1 MFFAKVSRQ
10 AIQRRMPKRLLG
22 ASHGQAW
29 AKSKSL
35 GKKRLSGKAKQN
47 EGGRKMSKEQSEEQ
61 RLYNEQRMRDEIE
74 YLSEMTGAMTRKL
87 QAYEYVFNLMDEIR
101 LKPVETVTCKY
112 RLHHG
117 SGRKRNKGVKCP
129 PNCQVIIG
137 HANTQWGKGCQI
149 AHLMKEKREQTN
161 E

>member
-47 EGGRKMSKEQSEEQ
+47 EGGKQMSQNLSNDQK
-61 RLYNEQRMRDEIE
+61 LLDEIK
-74 YLSEMTGAMTRKL
+74 YLSKMTGDLNRKL
-87 QAYEYVFNLMDEIR
+87 QTYEYVFSLIDDIR
-101 LKPVETVTCKY
+101 IKPPETITCKY
-112 RLHHG
+112 RLLNG
-117 SGRKRNKGVKCP
+117 SDRKRRKGVKCP

-149 AHLMKEKREQTN
+149 AHIMKEKREQTN